1 MVRSMTGYGRS
12 EYSHDD
18 RKFMVEIKSVNHRY
32 NDISIKLPRS
42 MNYMED
48 KVRKVLLENIFRGK
62 TDVYIFFESNSK
74 DDVCVNLNLPLAD
87 AYFEKIK
94 ILSERYSLKDDE
106 MLSNII
112 KFSDVITVEKPDS
125 DEETMWDILVL
136 PLNEAIDKFIKMRE
150 VEGEVL
156 KLDILKKVENIK
168 IFIKNIKERSPY
180 VPKEYEQ
187 KLNERLNVLLEKI
200 EIDPQRVAQEIAIF
214 ADKCCIDEEITRLE
228 SHILQLVQ
236 ILNDGGTIGR
246 KLDFLIQE
254 MNRESN
260 TIASKSNDIII
271 TKASIE
277 LKSEIEKI
285 REQIQNIE

>member
-74 DDVCVNLNLPLAD
+74 DD
-87 AYFEKIK
+87 
-94 ILSERYSLKDDE
+94 E
-106 MLSNII
+106 MLSNIV
-112 KFSDVITVEKPDS
+112 KFSDIITVEKSDS
-125 DEETMWDILVL
+125 NEETMWDILVL
-136 PLNEAIDKFIKMRE
+136 PLNEAINKFIKMRE
-150 VEGEVL
+150 IEGEVL

-271 TKASIE
+271 TKASID

>member
-106 MLSNII
+106 MLSNIV
-112 KFSDVITVEKPDS
+112 KFSDIITVEKSDS
-125 DEETMWDILVL
+125 NEETMWDILVL
-136 PLNEAIDKFIKMRE
+136 PLNEAINKFIKMRE
-150 VEGEVL
+150 IEGEVL

-271 TKASIE
+271 TKASID